1 MKKSTLQTAA
11 LCAALICSASAGLAQ
26 IPAVWTQRYNAPP
39 DNTDESR
46 CVVVDNSGNVI
57 VTGYA
62 FNGNGNLD
70 AVTIKYNPAGVLQ
83 WVRNFDRGVNDNDQA
98 TRCAVDASGNVYV
111 TGSSRGASSGVD
123 LMVVKYD
130 PAGTELWSSFYNGS
144 SNSTDEGKAISVDAS
159 GNVYVCGYETAS
171 GFTFDMVTVKFNSSG
186 AQQWVNVYNGTVSG
200 NDEATD
206 LVLDASGNVYI
217 TGYTEVSNT
226 PLNNDYIT
234 IKYNA
239 AGQQQWLTTFNG
251 TSNDNDYGRAIAL
264 DPSNNVLVTG
274 YSFETNNWFDML
286 TVKYNNSGVQQWTA
300 RYNNAANRY
309 EEAWDVISDINGNV
323 YVTGQSQA
331 VGNNSTPP
339 DFATI
344 KYNSAG
350 AQQWVA
356 RYNGPGNDN
365 DRAFSV
371 AVDDSLNVYA
381 SGVSKSLVNE
391 DFATVKYS
399 PAGTQLWVVRY
410 NGTGNL
416 VDQSNNM
423 VVKNGDVYVTG
434 NSDNAANTDILTIRY
449 SYQVIGFEE
458 LQSPEVSMSLYPN
471 PASDVITIRYET
483 LEPVSSQLR
492 LQVFDATGR
501 VVSDLI
507 QPLAWDPNFG
517 IFSVPVSALAKG
529 VYMVRLTNEQGVV
542 FGQSK
547 LTVQ

>member
-1 MKKSTLQTAA
+1 MKKSTLQAAA
-11 LCAALICSASAGLAQ
+11 LSAALICSATAGLAQ
-26 IPAVWTQRYNAPP
+26 IPALWTQRYNAPP

-62 FNGNGNLD
+62 FNSNGNLD

-83 WVRNFDRGVNDNDQA
+83 WVRNFDRGINDNDQA

-111 TGSSRGASSGVD
+111 TGSSRGATSGVD
-123 LMVVKYD
+123 LMVIKYD
-130 PAGTELWSSFYNGS
+130 PAGTELWSAFYNGTNNS
-144 SNSTDEGKAISVDAS
+144 SDEGKAISVDAS

-171 GFTFDMVTVKFNSSG
+171 GFTYDMVTLKYNSSG
-186 AQQWVNVYNGTVSG
+186 AQQWANVYNGTASG

-206 LVLDASGNVYI
+206 LVLDASGNIYI
-217 TGYTEVSNT
+217 TGYTEVTNA

-234 IKYNA
+234 IKYNP

-264 DPSNNVLVTG
+264 DPNNNVLVTG

-286 TVKYNNSGVQQWTA
+286 TVKYNNAGVQQWTA

-309 EEAWDVISDINGNV
+309 EEAWDVTSDINGNV

-331 VGNNSTPP
+331 IGNNSTPP

-399 PAGTQLWVVRY
+399 PTGTQVWVVRY

-416 VDQSNNM
+416 GDQSNSM
-423 VVKNGDVYVTG
+423 TVKNGDIYVTG
-434 NSDNAANTDILTIRY
+434 NSDNASNTDFLTIRY

-458 LQSPEVSMSLYPN
+458 LQSPEVSMTLYPN
-471 PASDVITIRYET
+471 PAVDVITIRYET

-492 LQVFDATGR
+492 LQVLDATGR

-507 QPLAWDPNFG
+507 QPVSWDPNFG
-517 IFSVPVSALAKG
+517 VFTLPVSGLAKG
-529 VYMVRLTNEQGVV
+529 VYIARLTDERGTSY
-542 FGQSK
+542 GQSK